1 MGMARTKGSDGSK
14 TKERIRQKALELI
27 TRHGFEALTMRQLA
41 AAAGLQVGALYYH
54 FPDKQ
59 ALLFALMEAHLSA
72 LLEVNQPDGET
83 PTDRLKRFCQTNI
96 LFHVAHRQAGHVANN
111 ELRSLNREN
120 LAAILKLRGSYEKR
134 LRQVLVD
141 GSAAS
146 VFDVP
151 QPQLM
156 SAAILGMLNEVCV
169 WHRDGG
175 TQTLEEVA
183 EGYSKAAVRMAR
195 GE

>member
-1 MGMARTKGSDGSK
+1 MARTKGSDGTK

-59 ALLFALMEAHLSA
+59 ALLLALMDAHLTA
-72 LLEVNQPDGET
+72 LLEANLPDGDT
-83 PTDRLKRFCQTNI
+83 PADQLKQFCRTHI
-96 LFHVAHRQAGHVANN
+96 LFHVAHRQGGHVANN

-120 LAAILKLRGSYEKR
+120 LAAILKLRGNYERR

-141 GSAAS
+141 GSAIGSFHIA
-146 VFDVP
+146 

-156 SAAILGMLNEVCV
+156 SAAILGMLSEVCV

-175 TQTLEEVA
+175 AQTLEQVA
-183 EGYSKAAVRMAR
+183 ETYAKAAVRMAQA
-195 GE
+195 G

>member
-1 MGMARTKGSDGSK
+1 MARTKGSDGSK
-14 TKERIRQKALELI
+14 TRERIRQRALELI

-59 ALLFALMEAHLSA
+59 TLLLALMDAHLTA
-72 LLEVNQPDGET
+72 LLEANQPGGNSPAEQ
-83 PTDRLKRFCQTNI
+83 LKQFCRTHI

-120 LAAILKLRGSYEKR
+120 LAAILKLRGHYERR
-134 LRQVLVD
+134 LRQILAE
-141 GSAAS
+141 GSAAGD
-146 VFDVP
+146 FDIA
-151 QPQLM
+151 QAQLM
-156 SAAILGMLNEVCV
+156 SAAMLGMLNEVCV

-175 TQTLEEVA
+175 AQTLDDVA
-183 EGYSKAAVRMAR
+183 ETYAKAATRIAR
-195 GE
+195 GN